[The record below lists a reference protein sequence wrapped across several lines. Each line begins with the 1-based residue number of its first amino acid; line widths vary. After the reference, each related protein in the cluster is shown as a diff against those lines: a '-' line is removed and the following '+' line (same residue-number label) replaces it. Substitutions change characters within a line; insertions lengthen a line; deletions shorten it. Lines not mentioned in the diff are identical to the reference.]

1 MEGHRSDGFDD
12 VPVRA
17 AVGRL
22 GPVCVDTVYG
32 NMNEFKDVHPVTQ
45 GHLDDGVQGDLN
57 VGELV
62 EGALGEVGHDA
73 TDDGLVGDD
82 QQVLR
87 FVHLGKDFTQTS
99 VREKQLFKTFER
111 ENKIRITLK
120 ILIITRCSLF
130 PTSDKSPPSMKQ

>member
-1 MEGHRSDGFDD
+1 MEGHRGDGFNDI
-12 VPVRA
+12 PVRA

-32 NMNEFKDVHPVTQ
+32 NVNEFKNVHPVAQ
-45 GHLDDGVQGDLN
+45 GHLDDGVQGDLD

-87 FVHLGKDFTQTS
+87 FVHLRKDFRQTS
-99 VREKQLFKTFER
+99 GNKKHKFIMFETER
-111 ENKIRITLK
+111 
-120 ILIITRCSLF
+120 SLVNL
-130 PTSDKSPPSMKQ
+130 DNEMK